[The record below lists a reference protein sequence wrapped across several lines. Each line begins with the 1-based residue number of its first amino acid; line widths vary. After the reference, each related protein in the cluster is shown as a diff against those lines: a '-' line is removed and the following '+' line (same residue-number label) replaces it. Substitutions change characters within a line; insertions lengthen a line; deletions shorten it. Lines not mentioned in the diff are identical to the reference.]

1 MGRLSYPLDEENKR
15 RIDLLTAFGI
25 MNGRRPTREQLVN
38 ESVRLYF
45 RHAYEQY
52 REKAN
57 KDDSLLKLME
67 ELLV

>member
-45 RHAYEQY
+45 RQAYEQY